1 MQDYYAVIMAGGV
14 GSRFWPLSKEILPKQ
29 FLDLLGTGQTLLQKT
44 YERLSKL
51 VPQQNIF
58 ILTND
63 QYDNLV
69 KQELPEV
76 TNRQIVL
83 EPNMRNTAPCILLS
97 ALKIDKEN
105 PNATMIIA
113 PSDHWIDQEEV
124 FIKDI
129 SLAFETCQQK
139 NLLLTLGIQPTQPH
153 TGYGYI
159 KYKKS
164 TSSPIKE
171 VRRFTEK
178 PDYYTA
184 KSFLDSGDYL
194 WNAGIF
200 IAKAKDL
207 IRAYQ
212 KHLPDMAELFME
224 NITALNTAEE
234 ESFLL
239 KNYKRAENIS
249 IDYGIMEKADNVVVL
264 PVSFEWNDLGSW
276 GSLYEKL
283 PKDENANV
291 VVNTDTYLEN
301 STGNIIHTPKGR
313 VVVLKDLKDYIVVE
327 NEEVLMIYP
336 KDKEQEIK
344 EVRTKVQEKFG
355 KDLG

>member
-69 KQELPEV
+69 KQELPNV

-83 EPNMRNTAPCILLS
+83 EPYMRNTAPCILLS
-97 ALKIDKEN
+97 ALKINKEN

-113 PSDHWIDQEEV
+113 PSDHWISQEEV

-139 NLLLTLGIQPTQPH
+139 DLLLTLGIQPTQPH

-159 KYKKS
+159 KYKKNA
-164 TSSPIKE
+164 SSPIKE

-184 KSFLDSGDYL
+184 KSFIDSGDYL

-212 KHLPDMAELFME
+212 KYLPDMTELFMK
-224 NITALNTAEE
+224 NIAALNTAEE

-239 KNYKRAENIS
+239 KNYKSAENIS

-283 PKDENANV
+283 PKDKNANV
-291 VVNTDTYLEN
+291 VVNTDTYIEN

-313 VVVLKDLKDYIVVE
+313 VVVLKDLNDYIVVE

-336 KDKEQEIK
+336 KAKEQEIK
-344 EVRTKVQEKFG
+344 EVRAKVQEKFG